1 MSKRPR
7 SSHILYDPAEAEMQY
22 PAIAAFADIP
32 VSCATKTLVN
42 SLTKNFSGPTP
53 VQSHSWPLLFAGKDV
68 IAVAKTGSGKTVAF
82 GIPALAICEKL
93 KPKKT
98 SPYILVLAPTRE
110 LAMQTAE
117 VLNTA
122 STSSEFGGVK
132 VCCLFGG
139 APKHEQRDKLVR
151 ASIIVATPG
160 RLVDMV
166 QEGSLTLNNVKM
178 FVLDEADR
186 MLDLGFEPEVRK
198 IAGWIKTDRE
208 DGDMNVQTAMYT
220 ATWPKTIQNLAATF
234 LKKEKGSVVR
244 LVAGSEGQDVHA
256 DEEEGEDRGPRANT
270 SVTQHVSVIDNKAKD
285 RELVSL
291 LKKLGFASNK
301 TSGNPR
307 IILFAL
313 YKKEAERVKDNL
325 CYAGFTCVSL
335 HGDKTQAERTK
346 AFNAFR
352 DKEVDMLVATD
363 VAARGV
369 DLPNVDH
376 VINYTFPL
384 TIEDYVHRIGRTGRG
399 GSKGDSWTFFTVNEK
414 GLAGQLVTV
423 LKDAN
428 QEVPQDMYQ
437 FSMAVKRKKPEDPPI
452 PALGT
457 TSGTKIQFG
466 SDSDDE

>member
-7 SSHILYDPAEAEMQY
+7 TNHILYDPAEAEMQY
-22 PAIAAFADIP
+22 PPIPSFAAIPESA
-32 VSCATKTLVN
+32 ATKTLVN
-42 SLTKNFSGPTP
+42 SLTKGFGAPTA

-68 IAVAKTGSGKTVAF
+68 IAVAKTGSGKTIAF
-82 GIPALAICEKL
+82 GIPGLALCEKA

-98 SPYILVLAPTRE
+98 SPYVLVLAPTRE

-117 VLNTA
+117 VLNNA

-132 VCCLFGG
+132 VCCLYGG
-139 APKHEQRDKLVR
+139 APKHEQREKLVR
-151 ASIIVATPG
+151 ASVVIATPG

-166 QEGSLTLNNVKM
+166 QEGSLTLNHVKL

-198 IAGWIKTDRE
+198 ISAWVKENRE
-208 DGDMNVQTAMYT
+208 NGDAEVQTAMYT
-220 ATWPKTIQNLAATF
+220 ATWPRSIQNLAATF

-256 DEEEGEDRGPRANT
+256 DENDEEDRGPRANT
-270 SVTQHVSVIDNKAKD
+270 SVTQHVSVVGDRDKD
-285 RELVSL
+285 RELAAL
-291 LKKLGFASNK
+291 LKKLGYNSSNK
-301 TSGNPR
+301 QGANPR

-313 YKKEAERVKDNL
+313 YKKECERVKDNL
-325 CYAGFTCVSL
+325 CRLGFNCVSL
-335 HGDKTQAERTK
+335 HGDKSQADRTR
-346 AFNAFR
+346 AFNQFR

-399 GSKGDSWTFFTVNEK
+399 GCKGDSWTFFTVNEK
-414 GLAGQLVTV
+414 NLAGQLVTV
-423 LKDAN
+423 MKEAN
-428 QEVPQDMYQ
+428 QEVPQEMYQ
-437 FSMAVKRKKPEDPPI
+437 FSMVVKRKKAEDPPI

-457 TSGTKIQFG
+457 TSGTKTQFV
-466 SDSDDE
+466 DSDDE

>member
-1 MSKRPR
+1 M
-7 SSHILYDPAEAEMQY
+7 
-22 PAIAAFADIP
+22 
-32 VSCATKTLVN
+32 
-42 SLTKNFSGPTP
+42 
-53 VQSHSWPLLFAGKDV
+53 
-68 IAVAKTGSGKTVAF
+68 
-82 GIPALAICEKL
+82 

-117 VLNTA
+117 VLNNA

-198 IAGWIKTDRE
+198 IASWIKTDRE
-208 DGDMNVQTAMYT
+208 DGDMNIQTAMYT

-384 TIEDYVHRIGRTGRG
+384 TIEAVSYTHLTLPTKRI
-399 GSKGDSWTFFTVNEK
+399 V
-414 GLAGQLVTV
+414 
-423 LKDAN
+423 
-428 QEVPQDMYQ
+428 
-437 FSMAVKRKKPEDPPI
+437 
-452 PALGT
+452 
-457 TSGTKIQFG
+457 
-466 SDSDDE
+466 